1 MYTVCRP
8 YVCLALYAC
17 FFASNSLSKLCPQ
30 KIVTSPSTLR
40 LATAAEVSHHFPP
53 TLLFRTAHKYP
64 TSEFISGFSG
74 SAGTAIISLSKAAL
88 STDGRYFNQAAKQ
101 LDGNWELLKSGIE
114 GVPTWQEWYGY
125 IDLGSRHR
133 KLSVPLGQPSKP
145 RVDRLLESTLP

>member
-1 MYTVCRP
+1 V
-8 YVCLALYAC
+8 
-17 FFASNSLSKLCPQ
+17 
-30 KIVTSPSTLR
+30 
-40 LATAAEVSHHFPP
+40 TAAEVSHDFLP
-53 TLLFRTAHKYP
+53 TLLFRTAHKYR

-125 IDLGSRHR
+125 IDLGSRH
-133 KLSVPLGQPSKP
+133 
-145 RVDRLLESTLP
+145 